1 VGLGR
6 RMTSGGSAQLHRAK
20 QRYDGQDLVVDLFLA
35 ILLGAVVVIAITAA
49 ARQAGVAAPLA
60 LMVVGIAVSMLPIA
74 PRVEVEPEVILAGV
88 LPALLYATA
97 VELPAMDFRRDF
109 ASISALSVGLV
120 VLTALGMGLLMRVL
134 IPDLP
139 WPAAIALGAV
149 LSPTD
154 AVATKITKRLGAPPR
169 VVTVLEGE
177 GLLNDASALVILRSA
192 VAASAITVTFGQMI
206 GDFLWAVVAAVL
218 CGALVGFISLWVRR
232 ALPSPALTT
241 AISFVVPFAAYVP
254 AEHLGA
260 SGLVAVVVAGLITGS
275 LSARYLSPQD
285 RFFERTNWATVELLL
300 EGAIFLLMGLE
311 VHALIVDVHE
321 THDLLWQS
329 VLYAAFA
336 ALALLAIRALYVAP
350 LLLQMRKVV
359 RRRAHNRER
368 LAEAASKLDQRLA
381 ETPRGQPLTIAGVDG
396 ISPIHARRLH
406 FRVQRT
412 LADTDYLLSQP
423 LGAAEG
429 GLLVMAGMRG
439 VITLAAAQTLPRAFP
454 HRSFV
459 IMLAFFVAA
468 GSLLVQGG
476 TLPWVAT
483 RLGLAGK
490 ADNTDDA
497 HAVYHEVE
505 DAAAAFLTDPNL
517 RRPNGQPY
525 PPEVIARVRDQVVHS
540 HNLDH
545 ELIDSPEVLAN
556 VAAYRELWLRTLVTQ
571 RGALLTARET
581 GTYDARALD
590 EALRAIDA
598 EQIGLEMKPGSWLTP
613 DP

>member
-1 VGLGR
+1 VAGQERFRKDGTVDIFLAVLVGL
-6 RMTSGGSAQLHRAK
+6 
-20 QRYDGQDLVVDLFLA
+20 
-35 ILLGAVVVIAITAA
+35 VVVIAITAA

-60 LMVVGIAVSMLPIA
+60 LMIVGVAVSMLPFA
-74 PRVEVEPEVILAGV
+74 PRIDVEPEIILAGV
-88 LPALLYATA
+88 LPPLLYAAA
-97 VELPAMDFRRDF
+97 VELPTMDFRRDF
-109 ASISALSVGLV
+109 TTISALSVGLV
-120 VLTALGMGLLMRVL
+120 ILTSVGLGLLMRVL
-134 IPDLP
+134 IPDLSF
-139 WPAAIALGAV
+139 PAAIALGAV

-177 GLLNDASALVILRSA
+177 GLLNDATALVILRSA
-192 VAASAITVTFGQMI
+192 VAASVATVTPGGVI
-206 GDFLWAVVAAVL
+206 GGFLWAVAGAVL
-218 CGALVGFISLWVRR
+218 CGGIVGFISLWVRR

-241 AISFVVPFAAYVP
+241 AISFIVPFAAFVP

-275 LSARYLSPQD
+275 LSASYLSPQD

-329 VLYAAFA
+329 FVFA
-336 ALALLAIRALYVAP
+336 AVAAVALLAVRALYVAP
-350 LLLQMRKVV
+350 LLVQMRKVV
-359 RRRAHNRER
+359 RRRAHNRAR
-368 LAEAASKLDQRLA
+368 LAEAANKLDQRLA
-381 ETPRGQPLTIAGVDG
+381 ETPKGEKLTIAGVDG
-396 ISPIHARRLH
+396 ISPYRARRLH

-423 LGAAEG
+423 LGTAEG

-439 VITLAAAQTLPRAFP
+439 VITLAAAQTLPHAFP

-468 GSLLVQGG
+468 GSLLLQGG
-476 TLPWVAT
+476 TLPWVTA
-483 RLGLAGK
+483 RLGLIGK
-490 ADNTDDA
+490 DDNTDQA

-505 DAAAAFLTDPNL
+505 DAAAAFLNDPNL
-517 RRPNGQPY
+517 KRTDGRTFS
-525 PPEVIARVRDQVVHS
+525 PEVIERVRDQVVHS
-540 HNLDH
+540 HNLDDDV
-545 ELIDSPEVLAN
+545 IDSPEMLDN
-556 VAAYRELWLRTLVTQ
+556 VTAYRELWLRTLVTQ
-571 RGALLTARET
+571 RSALLKAREA
-581 GTYDARALD
+581 GSYDARALD

-613 DP
+613 DD